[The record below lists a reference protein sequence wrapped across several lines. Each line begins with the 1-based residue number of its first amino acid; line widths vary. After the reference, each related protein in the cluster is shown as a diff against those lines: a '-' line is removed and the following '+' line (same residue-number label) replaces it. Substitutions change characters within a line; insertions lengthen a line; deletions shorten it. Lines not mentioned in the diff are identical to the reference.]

1 MLRWPSSVENTFHRS
16 RDVLSQ
22 NRCVELSSRILVSH
36 IRTYHNG
43 RELSGPAAGRLLL
56 QPSQRH
62 GRSPARP
69 WLSDLSHSLNS
80 SEGFRVQG
88 RDRASIKPRHLG
100 MCLCRLQWYWQEAPS
115 SKRGGP
121 DLSLSR
127 RSLGASH
134 LPAELLHALRG
145 RRAPGLFG
153 SLGASP
159 RAS

>member
-22 NRCVELSSRILVSH
+22 NRCVELSSRILVLRVLDSH

-121 DLSLSR
+121 IYPCHDDLWAQVIFPLSFYMLCGDVER
-127 RSLGASH
+127 LDFSDH
-134 LPAELLHALRG
+134 
-145 RRAPGLFG
+145 
-153 SLGASP
+153 
-159 RAS
+159 